1 MTTASLQ
8 LSLRRRAAGES
19 GNALVELAVCL
30 PLLVLT
36 LVGTV
41 DFARVFY
48 MSIELTNAA
57 RAGAQY
63 GAFSPGHS
71 GSATNMEST
80 ATAAVNI
87 PGVTA
92 AAARLCQCADDA
104 GTFSATTPVNDCT
117 SAVTTVCTG
126 GTHRVM
132 TVTVTTTKTFTTLAN
147 FIGIPSTLNLT
158 RSATLRV
165 TE

>member
-1 MTTASLQ
+1 MTTASFR
-8 LSLRRRAAGES
+8 LSLRRRAGGET

-36 LVGTV
+36 LIGTA

-48 MSIELTNAA
+48 DAIALTNAA

-71 GSATNMEST
+71 SNTSIMEST

-87 PGVTA
+87 TGVTA
-92 AAARLCQCADDA
+92 TASRFCLCADDA
-104 GTFSATTPVNDCT
+104 GTFSSTTPANSCTTPVGT
-117 SAVTTVCTG
+117 ACTG

-132 TVTVTTTKTFTTLAN
+132 TVTVTAEKFFTTIAG
-147 FIGIPSTLNLT
+147 FIGIPSYRLQ

>member
-1 MTTASLQ
+1 MTTAPLR
-8 LSLRRRAAGES
+8 LSLRRRAAGET

-36 LVGTV
+36 LIGTA

-48 MSIELTNAA
+48 TSIELTNAA

-63 GAFSPGHS
+63 GASSPGHS
-71 GSATNMEST
+71 SNLGVMKST
-80 ATAAVNI
+80 AEAAVNI
-87 PGVTA
+87 AGVLATPG
-92 AAARLCQCADDA
+92 RLCQCADDA
-104 GTFSATTPVNDCT
+104 GAFSATTPANDCT
-117 SAVTTVCTG
+117 SAVATVCTG

-132 TVTVTTTKTFTTLAN
+132 TVTVTTTKTFTTLVN
-147 FIGIPSTLNLT
+147 FVGIPASLALV

>member
-1 MTTASLQ
+1 MTTPSLR
-8 LSLRRRAAGES
+8 LSLRRRAGGET

-36 LVGTV
+36 LIGTA

-48 MSIELTNAA
+48 DSIELTNAA
-57 RAGAQY
+57 GAAALY
-63 GAFSPGHS
+63 VAFCPGHS
-71 GSATNMEST
+71 SNPGLMETT

-87 PGVTA
+87 TGVTA
-92 AAARLCQCADDA
+92 AAARNCQCADDT
-104 GTFSATTPVNDCT
+104 GTFSATTPANDCT
-117 SAVTTVCTG
+117 SAVATVCTG

-132 TVTVTTTKTFTTLAN
+132 TVTVTTTKTFTTLVN
-147 FIGIPSTLNLT
+147 FIGIPSTINLI